1 MLWSLNCTLLVKF
14 PRSLHD
20 ISPSIALNQCHSS
33 IRKLGVEAIRIPLVR
48 YAVLTNQY
56 TVSFFVIPFRNEF
69 LILRVH
75 YGKGKCRFRTKNT
88 VFFNYLLPVIEQKNA
103 EILKL
108 RALISNDELSA
119 VELEKLAL
127 KYRLDRGV
135 SKEDMLIAIDILPPS
150 LILAQA
156 ANESNWGRS
165 RFAEDYNNYFG
176 IWCFS
181 KGCGTVPKNRDED
194 ATHEVATFSSLRDSI
209 DYYVLNLNRN
219 QAYHNL
225 RAIRKEQR
233 DNGSFI
239 TGLALAKGLT
249 PYAQTGDI
257 YVASIQSLISYNKLE
272 QYDL

>member
-1 MLWSLNCTLLVKF
+1 MMIFNLLENPVASKVKIICLVVVVVASATSLFNTSTLL
-14 PRSLHD
+14 S
-20 ISPSIALNQCHSS
+20 STQSIFKQDLIEIQKKVVSNKPTFSAIESTAV
-33 IRKLGVEAIRIPLVR
+33 RK
-48 YAVLTNQY
+48 
-56 TVSFFVIPFRNEF
+56 
-69 LILRVH
+69 
-75 YGKGKCRFRTKNT
+75 T

-108 RALISNDELSA
+108 RASISNDELSA
-119 VELEKLAL
+119 AELEKLAL
-127 KYRLDRGV
+127 KYRLDNGV
-135 SKEDMLIAIDILPPS
+135 SKDEMLIAIDILPPS

-165 RFAEDYNNYFG
+165 RFAENFNNYFG
-176 IWCFS
+176 LWCFS
-181 KGCGTVPKNRDED
+181 KGCGTVPKKRDEG
-194 ATHEVATFSSLRDSI
+194 AIHEVATFSSLKDSI

-225 RAIRKEQR
+225 RAIRKNQR
-233 DNGSFI
+233 DNGNLI

-249 PYAQTGDI
+249 PYAQTGDE

>member
-1 MLWSLNCTLLVKF
+1 MMIFNLFENSVVSKVKLICLVAVVASTTSVFNTTTLL
-14 PRSLHD
+14 S
-20 ISPSIALNQCHSS
+20 SAQSIFKQELLEIQNKIVSNRPVFSEIESTAV
-33 IRKLGVEAIRIPLVR
+33 RK
-48 YAVLTNQY
+48 
-56 TVSFFVIPFRNEF
+56 
-69 LILRVH
+69 
-75 YGKGKCRFRTKNT
+75 T

-127 KYRLDRGV
+127 QYRLDRGV

>member
-1 MLWSLNCTLLVKF
+1 MIPNLLKNPFASKVKIICLFVVVASAASSFNTTTLFSSTQPIFNQDLIEVQKKA
-14 PRSLHD
+14 
-20 ISPSIALNQCHSS
+20 ISNKPAFASIESVAV
-33 IRKLGVEAIRIPLVR
+33 RK
-48 YAVLTNQY
+48 
-56 TVSFFVIPFRNEF
+56 
-69 LILRVH
+69 
-75 YGKGKCRFRTKNT
+75 T

-108 RALISNDELSA
+108 RASISNDELSA
-119 VELEKLAL
+119 NVLKELAL
-127 KYRLDRGV
+127 KYRLDSDV
-135 SKEDMLIAIDILPPS
+135 TKEEMLIAIDILPPS

-165 RFAEDYNNYFG
+165 RFAADFNNYFG
-176 IWCFS
+176 LWCFS
-181 KGCGTVPKNRDED
+181 KGCGTIPKKRDEGT
-194 ATHEVATFSSLRDSI
+194 THEVAIFSSLKDSI
-209 DYYVLNLNRN
+209 DYYVLNLNRH

-233 DNGSFI
+233 DNGNLV

-249 PYAQTGDI
+249 PYAQTGDE

>member
-1 MLWSLNCTLLVKF
+1 MALLNLFETPVANKVKVICLLAIVASATSVYDTTIPLSSAQPIFKQELF
-14 PRSLHD
+14 EIQKQTVSDRPVF
-20 ISPSIALNQCHSS
+20 SS
-33 IRKLGVEAIRIPLVR
+33 IESTTVRK
-48 YAVLTNQY
+48 
-56 TVSFFVIPFRNEF
+56 S
-69 LILRVH
+69 
-75 YGKGKCRFRTKNT
+75 
-88 VFFNYLLPVIEQKNA
+88 VFFNYLLPAIEIKNA

-108 RALISNDELSA
+108 RASIRNDELNA
-119 VELEKLAL
+119 EELEALAL
-127 KYRLDRGV
+127 KYRLNKDA
-135 SKEDMLIAIDILPPS
+135 SKEEILVALDILPPS

-176 IWCFS
+176 LWCFS
-181 KGCGTVPKNRDED
+181 KGCGTVPRDRDED
-194 ATHEVATFSSLRDSI
+194 ATHEVATFSSLKDSI

-233 DNGSFI
+233 DNGNLV

-249 PYAQTGDI
+249 PYAQTGDE
-257 YVASIQSLISYNKLE
+257 YVASIRSLIRYNKLE